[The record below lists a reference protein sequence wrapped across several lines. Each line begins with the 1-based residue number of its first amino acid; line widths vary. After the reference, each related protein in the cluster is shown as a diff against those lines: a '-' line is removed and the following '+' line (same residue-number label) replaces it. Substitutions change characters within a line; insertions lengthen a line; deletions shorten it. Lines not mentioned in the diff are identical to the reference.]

1 MLADPEL
8 RGAVRETRGTFPS
21 AKCLQG
27 LTPGLALLLLLL
39 ALWEV
44 MRQPGGRSHP
54 TNPSPLS
61 SCLPCCV
68 LCLIPGAG
76 SWQGQA
82 PGASCLNV
90 LRGLLGPV
98 RPYRPTLKA
107 EQLFLAPPPW
117 VWSGVPLTL
126 SSDPSLKRR
135 DAGQVPPLGPSP
147 CRWESSAVQAACRHK
162 DPGSWPALSAAFHG
176 WGVGAWGLLPFW
188 PLGGLFS
195 LRCSAIFSFLCCSCP
210 LTWPTQGSP
219 RLSGRSPQGASSH
232 PE

>member
-68 LCLIPGAG
+68 LCLITRGWVMAG
-76 SWQGQA
+76 TGPWSQLPQCPAWA
-82 PGASCLNV
+82 AGASQAISPNTEGRAVIPGTTTLGVVRCALNFV
-90 LRGLLGPV
+90 L
-98 RPYRPTLKA
+98 
-107 EQLFLAPPPW
+107 
-117 VWSGVPLTL
+117 
-126 SSDPSLKRR
+126 
-135 DAGQVPPLGPSP
+135 
-147 CRWESSAVQAACRHK
+147 
-162 DPGSWPALSAAFHG
+162 
-176 WGVGAWGLLPFW
+176 
-188 PLGGLFS
+188 
-195 LRCSAIFSFLCCSCP
+195 
-210 LTWPTQGSP
+210 
-219 RLSGRSPQGASSH
+219 
-232 PE
+232 